1 VQVVYRDEDRV
12 RVVVVWAERD
22 RDTGSDALDRVGP
35 RRPRACL
42 TVVNNTYL
50 QGDAQRHART
60 RAVADV
66 ERLVATARRR
76 GVYGALVAGTLRVI
90 AVAEVGVLRRERGRC
105 KGESEGDEG
114 VHDRKRDRRG
124 CVDALLD

>member
-35 RRPRACL
+35 RRPRASL
-42 TVVNNTYL
+42 TVVNNTDL
-50 QGDAQRHART
+50 QGDAQGHLRT

-66 ERLVATARRR
+66 ERLAAVARRR
-76 GVYGALVAGTLRVI
+76 GVYGALVAGALRVI
-90 AVAEVGVLRRERGRC
+90 AVAEVGVLRRERGRRE
-105 KGESEGDEG
+105 GESEGDEG